1 MNKKKTCRKNKK
13 QHACIKLKLR
23 EKGQISINAAYI
35 TLKKPQH
42 ILDNIFTDS
51 DISVIG

>member
-35 TLKKPQH
+35 TLKNLSTYWTTYSP
-42 ILDNIFTDS
+42 I
-51 DISVIG
+51 VIYL